1 MPSHPSGLNLWAA
14 EGACYIMPHFLGP
27 TMTNYEGTDLE
38 PYVLRSLFDEASS
51 EFKRRVSAKRTIF
64 ERYLDTRVN
73 WLRLQLMREAEA
85 TNSLSMNHLDFLRT
99 YKPDWVPEAN
109 IAYRLMESEGKSQ
122 RARQPPRIPPTSAMR
137 VINTVRRAA
146 ARSRLKQV
154 TSTPCPASTNAPTKT
169 ATVLAGAPRTQS
181 NRSLHLTKA
190 PAAERKGCTTKTR
203 QGRPRRAAAIA
214 AAAKSKLSSALL
226 NQSSIPK
233 KTPTTSIFDRES
245 ILYALSGSP
254 VVNPFAHLSNEAV
267 RKIKRIINE
276 EQS

>member
-1 MPSHPSGLNLWAA
+1 
-14 EGACYIMPHFLGP
+14 
-27 TMTNYEGTDLE
+27 MTNYGGTDLE
-38 PYVLRSLFDEASS
+38 PHVLRSLFDEASS
-51 EFKRRVSAKRTIF
+51 EFKRRVSAKRAIF
-64 ERYLDTRVN
+64 GRYLDTRVN

-99 YKPDWVPEAN
+99 YKPDW
-109 IAYRLMESEGKSQ
+109 AYRLVESEGKSQ
-122 RARQPPRIPPTSAMR
+122 RMRQPPRIPPTSAMR

-190 PAAERKGCTTKTR
+190 TAEERKGCTTKPR

-233 KTPTTSIFDRES
+233 KTPTISIFDRIFPLGSSTCFES
-245 ILYALSGSP
+245 SSSLTFSTPPPPPPPGCR
-254 VVNPFAHLSNEAV
+254 PFVTPLPL
-267 RKIKRIINE
+267 
-276 EQS
+276 

>member
-1 MPSHPSGLNLWAA
+1 MPQIL
-14 EGACYIMPHFLGP
+14 EP
-27 TMTNYEGTDLE
+27 TMTNYGGTDLE
-38 PYVLRSLFDEASS
+38 PHVLRSLFDEASS
-51 EFKRRVSAKRTIF
+51 EFKRRVSAKRAIF
-64 ERYLDTRVN
+64 GRYLDTRVN

-109 IAYRLMESEGKSQ
+109 IAYRLVESEGKSQ
-122 RARQPPRIPPTSAMR
+122 RMRQPPRIPPTSAMR

-146 ARSRLKQV
+146 ARSRLKQSRHYVLCLRPLQV

-190 PAAERKGCTTKTR
+190 TAEERKGCTTKPR

-233 KTPTTSIFDRES
+233 KTPTISIFDRES